1 MDSFLPRY
9 DDPIVSILLLLGI
22 IFVVALLS
30 YAYSIWKQ
38 EQSAKELMGFIKNF
52 DSNECL
58 LDTQNLQFEESMKK
72 PLFLL
77 ALSYKKSGEYSKAIS
92 LYLYLLK
99 HTKDSSILSNLAFAY
114 FKAGFLQRARDVYL
128 EIISKKPRNKEA
140 LYMLEFIYEKL
151 NDYEN
156 ALDALNVLEA
166 QGEEV
171 SALKLHLKYQ
181 EINKSFLSKEEKFEK
196 LEMLLENSG
205 RYRADIVRKLFI
217 LEPKK
222 AWRYYKE
229 EYFEKLIDILDK
241 LDKDSIDLDI
251 IAKQVSLKQLFFIK
265 GFIETCEEK
274 SGIWALNILSAAKS
288 CGVQSGELKFIYTC
302 KKCKNSY
309 PLPFSR
315 CPNCHRVYSFNI
327 GVDIEQK
334 REKSDYSLQ

>member
-9 DDPIVSILLLLGI
+9 DDPIVSILLLLGT

-38 EQSAKELMGFIKNF
+38 EQDAKELMGFIKNF

-58 LDTQNLQFEESMKK
+58 LDTHNLQFEESMEK

-77 ALSYKKSGEYSKAIS
+77 ALSYQKSGEYSKAIS

-99 HTKDSSILSNLAFAY
+99 YTKDSSILNSLAFAY
-114 FKAGFLQRARDVYL
+114 FKAGFLHRAQNIYL
-128 EIISKKPRNKEA
+128 EIISKKPRSKEA
-140 LYMLEFIYEKL
+140 LYQLEFIYEKL

-156 ALDALNVLEA
+156 ALDALNALEA
-166 QGEEV
+166 QGEDVE
-171 SALKLHLKYQ
+171 ALKLHLKYQ
-181 EINKSFLSKEEKFEK
+181 EIIRGSSNKEAVFKK
-196 LEMLLENSG
+196 LENLLETSG
-205 RYRADIVRKLFI
+205 RYRVNILRKLFK
-217 LEPKK
+217 LNPKE
-222 AWRYYKE
+222 AWRYYKME
-229 EYFEKLIDILDK
+229 DFENLVDILEK
-241 LDKDSIDLDI
+241 LDKESLDLDI
-251 IAKQVSLKQLFFIK
+251 ISKQVSLKQLFFIK

-274 SGIWALNILSAAKS
+274 SGIWALDILSAAKR
-288 CGVQSGELKFIYTC
+288 CGVQSGRLKFIYTC

-327 GVDIEQK
+327 GVEIEQK